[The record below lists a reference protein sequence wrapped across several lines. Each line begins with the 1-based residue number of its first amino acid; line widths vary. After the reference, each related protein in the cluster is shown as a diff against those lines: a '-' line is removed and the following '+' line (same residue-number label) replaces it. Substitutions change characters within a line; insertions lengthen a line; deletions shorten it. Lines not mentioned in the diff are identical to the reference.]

1 RFVIDH
7 PLAAGVLARP
17 QLGWPGQP
25 DRQAAPPDPLG
36 GGADDDPDVAD
47 RISEPDGDLGDAQSE
62 RLNLVRSFAHRT
74 DAHASDVGRTYDQLY
89 NEAKERGLEGRSKVS
104 KAQLERALDR

>member
-1 RFVIDH
+1 HRCARDRARRFVIDH

-25 DRQAAPPDPLG
+25 DRRAAPPDPLG

-74 DAHASDVGRTYDQLY
+74 DAHASDVGRSSELTRSA
-89 NEAKERGLEGRSKVS
+89 ETAFIAVPERV
-104 KAQLERALDR
+104 